1 LELDQNTLFFAAGVC
16 SLAVA
21 LTILT
26 VWYQNRWDRFL
37 LWGCLGMIVLGVG
50 SVFYYS
56 SDLAL
61 APSSIIA
68 FSVMT
73 CGFMLLLVGAN
84 TVSKIPV
91 PTSLLVVATA
101 IMTVVIITPIMIG
114 YAGIGI
120 AIFNILAAIILTR
133 IGIAFMSVYHEAP
146 VPVSGMVGLY
156 FLTAVSFVLCALVI
170 VADQQWTM
178 RTIPSN
184 WAEDLNA
191 VMAIIGITGIG
202 ALSLSF
208 TQARIA
214 KRHANEARIDSL
226 TGLLNRRAV
235 FSLLATTPLKAGD
248 AAIAFDL
255 DGFKAINDTH
265 GHAAGDRVL
274 EEFANIL
281 RSLVGESGLTARL
294 GGEEFLVVIRDMSNF
309 RALSIAEAIRDRLSA
324 CSFDGNV
331 GPFQTTTSAGI
342 AFFTLADREFDV
354 VFQRADAALY
364 RAKGLGRN
372 RVCTELQVV
381 A

>member
-1 LELDQNTLFFAAGVC
+1 MELDQNTLFFAAGVC

-101 IMTVVIITPIMIG
+101 IMTVVIITPIMMG

-133 IGIAFMSVYHEAP
+133 IGIAFMSVYQEAP

-170 VADQQWTM
+170 VVEQQWTM

-309 RALSIAEAIRDRLSA
+309 RALSTAEAIRDRLSA

>member
-1 LELDQNTLFFAAGVC
+1 MELDQNTLFFAAGVC

-101 IMTVVIITPIMIG
+101 IMTVVIITPIMMG

-133 IGIAFMSVYHEAP
+133 IGIAFMSVYQEAP

-170 VADQQWTM
+170 VVEQQWTM

>member
-1 LELDQNTLFFAAGVC
+1 MELDQNTLFFAAGVC

-84 TVSKIPV
+84 TVSKLPIS
-91 PTSLLVVATA
+91 TSLLVVATV
-101 IMTVVIITPIMIG
+101 IMTGVIITPIMIG

-120 AIFNILAAIILTR
+120 AIFNLFAALILTR
-133 IGIAFMSVYHEAP
+133 IGIAFMSVYQEAP

-170 VADQQWTM
+170 VAEQQWTM

-191 VMAIIGITGIG
+191 IMAIIGITGIG

-235 FSLLATTPLKAGD
+235 FSLLATAPLKAGD

-255 DGFKAINDTH
+255 DGFKVINDSH

-281 RSLVGESGLTARL
+281 RALVGESGLAARL
-294 GGEEFLVVIRDMSNF
+294 GGEEFLVVIRDISNF
-309 RALSIAEAIRDRLSA
+309 RALTIAEAIRDDLSA
-324 CSFDGNV
+324 RTFFGNA

-364 RAKGLGRN
+364 RAKSLGRN

>member
-1 LELDQNTLFFAAGVC
+1 
-16 SLAVA
+16 
-21 LTILT
+21 
-26 VWYQNRWDRFL
+26 
-37 LWGCLGMIVLGVG
+37 MIVLGVG

>member
-1 LELDQNTLFFAAGVC
+1 MELDQNTLFFAAGVW

>member
-1 LELDQNTLFFAAGVC
+1 
-16 SLAVA
+16 
-21 LTILT
+21 
-26 VWYQNRWDRFL
+26 
-37 LWGCLGMIVLGVG
+37 MIVLGVG

-84 TVSKIPV
+84 TVSKLPIS
-91 PTSLLVVATA
+91 TSLLVVATV
-101 IMTVVIITPIMIG
+101 IMTGVIITPIMIG

-120 AIFNILAAIILTR
+120 AIFNLFAALILTR
-133 IGIAFMSVYHEAP
+133 IGIAFMSVYQEAP

-170 VADQQWTM
+170 VAEQQWTM

-191 VMAIIGITGIG
+191 IMAIIGITGIG

-235 FSLLATTPLKAGD
+235 FSLLATAPLKAGD

-255 DGFKAINDTH
+255 DGFKAINDSH

-281 RSLVGESGLTARL
+281 RALVGESGLSARL
-294 GGEEFLVVIRDMSNF
+294 GGEEFLVVIRDISNF
-309 RALSIAEAIRDRLSA
+309 RALTIAEAIRDHLSA
-324 CSFDGNV
+324 RTFFGNA

-364 RAKGLGRN
+364 RAKSLGRN

>member
-1 LELDQNTLFFAAGVC
+1 LELDQNTLFFAAGIC

-37 LWGCLGMIVLGVG
+37 LWGCLGMIVLGIG
-50 SVFYYS
+50 SVFYYC

-61 APSSIIA
+61 APASMIA

-84 TVSKIPV
+84 TVAKIDI
-91 PTSLLVVATA
+91 PTSLLLAA
-101 IMTVVIITPIMIG
+101 TVVMTGIIITPIMVG

-120 AIFNILAAIILTR
+120 AIFNIFAAIILIK
-133 IGIAFMSVYHEAP
+133 IGTVFLAVHHEAP
-146 VPVSGMVGLY
+146 VPVFGMVALY
-156 FLTAVSFVLCALVI
+156 YLTALSFVLCALVI
-170 VADQQWTM
+170 VANQQWTM

-191 VMAIIGITGIG
+191 IMAIVGITGIG

-235 FSLLATTPLKAGD
+235 FSLLATTPIKAGD

-274 EEFANIL
+274 EEFAHIL
-281 RSLVGESGLTARL
+281 RSLVGEIGLTARL
-294 GGEEFLVVIRDMSNF
+294 GGEEFLVMIRDMSHF
-309 RALSIAEAIRDRLSA
+309 RALTIAEAIRDRLSS
-324 CSFDGNV
+324 CSFTGNA

>member
-1 LELDQNTLFFAAGVC
+1 MELDQNTLFFAAGVC

-56 SDLAL
+56 SHLAL
-61 APSSIIA
+61 APSSMIA

-84 TVSKIPV
+84 TVSKNHIHS
-91 PTSLLVVATA
+91 SLLLLATVLMTGVV
-101 IMTVVIITPIMIG
+101 ITPIMIG

-120 AIFNILAAIILTR
+120 AIFNIFAAIILIK
-133 IGIAFMSVYHEAP
+133 IGTVFMSVYPEAP
-146 VPVSGMVGLY
+146 VPVFGMVTLY
-156 FLTAVSFVLCALVI
+156 FLTALSFLLCAMVI
-170 VADQQWTM
+170 VAERQWTL

-191 VMAIIGITGIG
+191 IMAIIGITGIG

-208 TQARIA
+208 TQARIS

-255 DGFKAINDTH
+255 DRFKAINDTH

-274 EEFANIL
+274 EEFATIL
-281 RSLVGESGLTARL
+281 RNLVGESGLTARL
-294 GGEEFLVVIRDMSNF
+294 GGEEFLVVMRDITHF
-309 RALSIAEAIRDRLSA
+309 RALTIADAIRDRLSA
-324 CSFDGNV
+324 CTFIGNA

-342 AFFTLADREFDV
+342 GFFTLADREFDV

>member
-1 LELDQNTLFFAAGVC
+1 MELDQNTLFFAAGVC

-21 LTILT
+21 LNILT

-101 IMTVVIITPIMIG
+101 IMTVVIITPIMMG

-120 AIFNILAAIILTR
+120 AIFNIFAAIILTR

-170 VADQQWTM
+170 VVEQQWTM

>member
-21 LTILT
+21 LNILT

-101 IMTVVIITPIMIG
+101 IMTVVIITPIMMG

-120 AIFNILAAIILTR
+120 AIFNIFAAIILTR

-170 VADQQWTM
+170 VVEQQWTM